1 MVRFEKD
8 KIVIE
13 IESVLP
19 ADDWCMFVRD
29 IISAV
34 GAIDKDLV
42 DNNNDCIY
50 GLSKLLLEMMPEEIV
65 LRKMIS
71 KDVTPDIIE
80 LL

>member
-1 MVRFEKD
+1 MVRFEKN

-13 IESVLP
+13 IECGFP
-19 ADDWCMFVRD
+19 ADDWCMFVKD

-50 GLSKLLLEMMPEEIV
+50 GLSKLLLEMMPDEMV

-71 KDVTPDIIE
+71 KEGIPDARQ
-80 LL
+80 L

>member
-1 MVRFEKD
+1 MVRLEKD

-13 IESVLP
+13 IESALP

-34 GAIDKDLV
+34 GAIDKDIV

-50 GLSKLLLEMMPEEIV
+50 GLSKLLLEMMPDEMV

-71 KDVTPDIIE
+71 KEGIHDARQ
-80 LL
+80 L